1 MMKRCLGCM
10 KEYNEELNKCPYCGY
25 EENTPPLEA
34 YHMVP
39 GNVLHGKYIVG
50 RVVGYGGF
58 GVTYIGYDAELE
70 RTVAVKEYMP
80 SEFATRVPGQTK
92 VTVYEGERAK
102 QFHGGLEKFVEEA
115 RRLAG
120 FQEMD
125 GIVKIY
131 DCFFEN
137 ETAYIIMEY
146 LEGET
151 LKQKLYR
158 DGKMSPEEA
167 MKVILPIMRSL
178 KEVHKTGIIHR
189 DIAPDNIIL
198 TKDGQ
203 VKLIDFGAAR
213 FATNADNRSKTIMIK
228 MGYAPLEQYNSH
240 GNQGTWTDVYALAA
254 TLYKCLTG
262 ITPEDSME
270 RINKDDL
277 KAPSMLGVK
286 VGRNI
291 DTAIMNAMNLSVEH
305 RTKDLEEFEKE
316 LLAEKNIARILEP
329 EKKEDT
335 GKLPLW
341 LKVAIGAAGAAILV
355 FVILLMTGII
365 NFGKPKADAFML
377 AEGMTYVP
385 NMINQTIEQAQTLAD
400 ENSVT
405 IQIVDKQNSDV
416 VPRDLVMSQTPDSG
430 NEVNVGT
437 VMELVISAGKEQV
450 YVPDVVGM
458 MQEEAEAILEENGL
472 TYELTETDSNLI
484 TGTVGAQSME
494 ADTQTDRGTCIALT
508 ISNGYIPDIDES
520 MEAEIPDLIGMTFRE
535 AQELLYENKL
545 FMART
550 GAEYSST
557 VSKGCII
564 SQNIEAGAIGHQGD
578 VIGVIVSLGNR
589 VIRVP
594 DVQYKDEAEAIATLE
609 DSGLMVSV
617 HYEESDIVA
626 VGKVISQDLEAGTE
640 VDWNSGITIIVSIGG
655 TEESNFAGE
664 QKEISSTGKE
674 WQETCYSP
682 DGSYAVCEYDAD
694 GNMIKDTCYSAD
706 GTIQCINEYDT
717 NGNYTRITTFKED
730 GIINFMDEY
739 DADGN
744 CIKTTYYNED
754 GTIYCIYE
762 RDKNGRTIKTTSYD
776 ADGNIVYYSI
786 PEYDSDENLRRDIH
800 YNADGTILWIDEYD
814 ADGNIVGETYYNPD
828 GGTQSREAHD

>member
-1 MMKRCLGCM
+1 MKRCLGCM
-10 KEYNEELNKCPYCGY
+10 KEYNEELDKCPYCGY

-39 GNVLHGKYIVG
+39 GSILHGKYIVG

-80 SEFATRVPGQTK
+80 SEFSTRIPGQTR
-92 VTVYEGERAK
+92 VTVYEGDKAE

-115 RRLAG
+115 RRLAR
-120 FQEMD
+120 FQDLD

-131 DCFFEN
+131 DSFQEN

-151 LKQKLYR
+151 LKQKLDR
-158 DGKMSPEEA
+158 DGKMPPEEA
-167 MKVILPIMRSL
+167 MKVILPIMKSL
-178 KEVHKTGIIHR
+178 MEVHKTGIIHR
-189 DIAPDNIIL
+189 DIAPDNIML

-228 MGYAPLEQYNSH
+228 MGYAPVEQYNSH

-291 DTAIMNAMNLSVEH
+291 DTAILNAMNLSVEH

-341 LKVAIGAAGAAILV
+341 LKVTLGTAGAAILV
-355 FVILLMTGII
+355 FVILLMTGVI
-365 NFGKPKADAFML
+365 NFGKPKADAFVL

-385 NMINQTIEQAQTLAD
+385 NMINQTIEQAQILAD
-400 ENSVT
+400 ENRVT

-437 VMELVISAGKEQV
+437 VMELVISAGKEQS

-458 MQEEAEAILEENGL
+458 MQEEAEAMLEENGL
-472 TYELTETDSNLI
+472 TYELTETDSNLVA
-484 TGTVGAQSME
+484 GSVAVQSMA
-494 ADTQTDRGTCIALT
+494 ADSQTDKGTSIVLT
-508 ISNGYIPDIDES
+508 VSNGYIPDTDER
-520 MEAEIPDLIGMTFRE
+520 MEAEIPDLTGLTFQK

-545 FMART
+545 HMART

-578 VIGVIVSLGNR
+578 VIGVTVSLGNR
-589 VIRVP
+589 MIRVL

-609 DSGLMVSV
+609 DSGLIVSV
-617 HYEESDIVA
+617 HYEASDIVA

-640 VDWNSGITIIVSIGG
+640 ADWNSEITIIVSIGG

-674 WQETCYSP
+674 WQETYYSS
-682 DGSYAVCEYDAD
+682 DGSYAVCGYDAD
-694 GNMIKDTCYSAD
+694 GNMIKDTCYSED

-717 NGNYTRITTFKED
+717 NGNYTRITTFNED
-730 GIINFMDEY
+730 GTIIWIDEY

-776 ADGNIVYYSI
+776 ADGNIMNYSI
-786 PEYDSDENLRRDIH
+786 PEYDTDENLRRDIY
-800 YNADGTILWIDEYD
+800 YNADGTIIWIDEYD
-814 ADGNIVGETYYNPD
+814 ANGNIIETYYNPD
-828 GGTQSREAHD
+828 